1 MPSTVE
7 KSYESSDKLIVY
19 TSKVSKYCIIAIS
32 YNRFEKYCLNPS
44 ITYRIPGAPEE
55 LEMGKAMIH
64 LTRARKVLD
73 IGTFTGASALAWSLE
88 LPADGKVI
96 SMDVTHESLNK
107 AGLPIL
113 DAHPELRK
121 KIDFKLGSAVDK
133 LKSLVASGASGSFG
147 FAFIDADKGNYS
159 VYYDLCMELLAPGGA
174 LWDGEVVEPKDDSS
188 KAIDAVNRKAAADS
202 RVFNTL
208 FNIGDGVH
216 LIVKKH

>member
-1 MPSTVE
+1 MSSAVE

-19 TSKVSKYCIIAIS
+19 TSKLSTSSFADVQNQLQERTLEA
-32 YNRFEKYCLNPS
+32 
-44 ITYRIPGAPEE
+44 TGA
-55 LEMGKAMIH
+55 LGGM
-64 LTRARKVLD
+64 L
-73 IGTFTGASALAWSLE
+73 GTFTGASALAWALE

-121 KIDFKLGSAVDK
+121 KIDFKLGSAVDE

-159 VYYDLCMELLAPGGA
+159 VYYDLCMELLAPGGVIMIDNIDALQA
-174 LWDGEVVEPKDDSS
+174 LWSGKVVEPKDDSS